1 MLMRILQSDVSS
13 MEREDM
19 EKVINEA
26 GKKAIEVF
34 VKENL
39 SGHVSDETVKSYI
52 EMARNRMMVHGGLP
66 SLEISMCFSL
76 TGTEE
81 YLELEP
87 DEVTYKDCVFNDS
100 ASLSEVF
107 GAELI
112 ASLGNARV
120 YEKRSTESGK
130 RYEASVIAVYDGY
143 RFSVT
148 AVKFSEEGKVSFY
161 EVKCLGPD
169 GMGQTGAA

>member
-1 MLMRILQSDVSS
+1 

-19 EKVINEA
+19 EKIINEA
-26 GKKAIEVF
+26 GKKAIEAF

-52 EMARNRMMVHGGLP
+52 EMAENRMTIHGGLP

-81 YLELEP
+81 YLELEA
-87 DEVTYKDCVFNDS
+87 DEVTYRDCVFNDTE
-100 ASLSEVF
+100 SLSDVF
-107 GAELI
+107 GADTA
-112 ASLGNARV
+112 ASFANAAV
-120 YEKRSTESGK
+120 YGKRMAESGE
-130 RYEASVIAVYDGY
+130 RYEASVTALYDGY

-148 AVKFSEEGKVSFY
+148 AVKSSADGKVDFY

-169 GMGQTGAA
+169 GGEPAGAV